1 MALKETLLTDR
12 DAIEQVFAEMNT
24 IERELV
30 STLIVLEDGEVPAF
44 LNCLIP
50 ILATTLVR
58 LERLE
63 QFIKADGVQH

>member
-1 MALKETLLTDR
+1 MALKETLLTDQG
-12 DAIEQVFAEMNT
+12 AIERVFAEMNT
-24 IERELV
+24 IEKELV
-30 STLIVLEDGEVPAF
+30 STLIVLEDGEIPVF

-63 QFIKADGVQH
+63 QFIKTDSVQH